1 MNFRN
6 LPGND
11 HELLE
16 SHAATSVG
24 ATVEDVHEGDGQDVG
39 LLGASQVGDVSVERD
54 TLLGGSGLGNGHG
67 DTEDG
72 VGTKLSLVL
81 GSIKLVEESVDGG
94 LVLDVDVLLDQ
105 SRGDLLVDVG
115 NGLGD
120 TLATPLALVTIAEL
134 ASLVGAGGGAGGDD
148 GAVKASLGDDVD
160 LDGGVTLKMKS
171 ASCQLVAGQVRRG
184 GTYAR
189 VVDGA
194 GVDLGDGHDVCVC
207 TGLISKESIAEAE
220 VELRGSR
227 VYIGD
232 FQPYEHNYSVLV
244 KRHWPVLRWV
254 LKKHTTAAQPWA
266 VRGRRSLK
274 LAWGHWEWDDTAGRG
289 WEAAKSLTYQVDSVK
304 KLH

>member
-1 MNFRN
+1 M
-6 LPGND
+6 
-11 HELLE
+11 
-16 SHAATSVG
+16 G
-24 ATVEDVHEGDGQDVG
+24 ATVEDVHEGNRQNVG

-54 TLLGGSGLGNGHG
+54 TLLGGGGLSNGHG

-81 GSIKLVEESVDGG
+81 GSIELVEESVDGG

-120 TLATPLALVTIAEL
+120 TLAAPLALVTIAEL

-160 LDGGVTLKMKS
+160 LDGGVTLEIKS
-171 ASCQLVAGQVRRG
+171 ASCQLVVRRVRRG

-194 GVDLGDGHDVCVC
+194 GVDLGDGHDVCVYW
-207 TGLISKESIAEAE
+207 I
-220 VELRGSR
+220 
-227 VYIGD
+227 D
-232 FQPYEHNYSVLV
+232 Q
-244 KRHWPVLRWV
+244 
-254 LKKHTTAAQPWA
+254 
-266 VRGRRSLK
+266 
-274 LAWGHWEWDDTAGRG
+274 
-289 WEAAKSLTYQVDSVK
+289 
-304 KLH
+304 